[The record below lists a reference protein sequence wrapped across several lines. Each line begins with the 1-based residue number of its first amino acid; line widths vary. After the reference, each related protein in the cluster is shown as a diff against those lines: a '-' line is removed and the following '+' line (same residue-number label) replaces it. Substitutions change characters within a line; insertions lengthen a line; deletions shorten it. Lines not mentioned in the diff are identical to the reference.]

1 MEGQKKGQ
9 EWRLHV
15 SMGEQREGSMARWDH
30 HMEVGGHLGYLVFSG
45 FLTTVAAIS
54 SALRVERM
62 GKRDMNG
69 MT

>member
-1 MEGQKKGQ
+1 MEGEKKRR

-15 SMGEQREGSMARWDH
+15 SIGEQRKGSMARWDH
-30 HMEVGGHLGYLVFSG
+30 HLKVGGHLGYLVFSG
-45 FLTTVAAIS
+45 FLTTVAAV
-54 SALRVERM
+54 SALKVERM